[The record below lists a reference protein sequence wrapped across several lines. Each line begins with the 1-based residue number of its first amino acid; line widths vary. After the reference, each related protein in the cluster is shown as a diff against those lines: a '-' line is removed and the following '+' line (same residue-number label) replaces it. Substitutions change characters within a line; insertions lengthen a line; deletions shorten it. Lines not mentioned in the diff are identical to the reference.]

1 MTLWTP
7 KIKLLSITKKPGS
20 KITHIYLGGCYI
32 GAPPHAATQ
41 FHSRNSKGVLKLS
54 KKYTLYYPT

>member
-20 KITHIYLGGCYI
+20 KITHIYLEGCS
-32 GAPPHAATQ
+32 HAATQ